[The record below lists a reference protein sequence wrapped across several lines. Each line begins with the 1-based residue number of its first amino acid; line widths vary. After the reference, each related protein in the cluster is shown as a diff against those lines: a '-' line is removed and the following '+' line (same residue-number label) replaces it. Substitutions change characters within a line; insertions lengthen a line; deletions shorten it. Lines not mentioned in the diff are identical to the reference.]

1 VHRRNGRVVFFKSRT
16 GCPPKAARTYSEQST
31 TQWLRAARRRSR
43 ASHSRRCRIT
53 RPSGTSVAYGRRP
66 GSRVAPRRSARARG
80 STRLAYIIAI
90 AVGRS
95 SKPARARAVGMQS
108 AGSRDP
114 RLSWCLKDVR
124 PTRNYN
130 IHGEDGVDDVARGR
144 FLIPGPVRAN
154 FPFARL
160 STRVGRAKR

>member
-1 VHRRNGRVVFFKSRT
+1 VSAEGGAHVQRAVDYT
-16 GCPPKAARTYSEQST
+16 MAARGTTAQSRLA
-31 TQWLRAARRRSR
+31 QSSLPYHPSVGYLGRLRATA
-43 ASHSRRCRIT
+43 
-53 RPSGTSVAYGRRP
+53 GV
-66 GSRVAPRRSARARG
+66 
-80 STRLAYIIAI
+80 
-90 AVGRS
+90 
-95 SKPARARAVGMQS
+95 ARARAVGMQS